1 MKAKIYTEIICK
13 GFCKYYKE
21 GKEELHCNGYVFLRN
36 NFTPYELK
44 ILLDIKNVIARSGA
58 TKQSPHLEIAS
69 PEPAPSDTTRF
80 LANARNDMGEGARND
95 RLDEELKNL
104 ICAKCDFFID
114 ECDYTDNHAGPPCG
128 GYIIINLLCG

>member
-69 PEPAPSDTTRF
+69 P
-80 LANARNDMGEGARND
+80 LALND